1 VNRIDPNRLILV
13 IAVVCLAVLAVVS
26 GYRLEIGTSG
36 LRLEKGSYASAE
48 NQKAVMN

>member
-1 VNRIDPNRLILV
+1 VKRVDPNRLIFPLAV
-13 IAVVCLAVLAVVS
+13 ICLAVLAVAS

-48 NQKAVMN
+48 NQKP